1 MSAVKINRRIGA
13 RLAALMQYRGVTD
26 AQLAE
31 RLGVRTRRINRMT
44 TAVSPP
50 SAAELVRIAEALD
63 VTSAV
68 ITGETRFT
76 DEEGAIAG
84 ASANR

>member
-13 RLAALMQYRGVTD
+13 RLAALMQYRGMTD

-84 ASANR
+84 AGANR